1 MKEIQLIVIFPR
13 FPSFKLGAEEK
24 RIFYSGVNQV
34 EILNSI
40 HAKVSF
46 FHLQKGVVQWVLI
59 VYLKA

>member
-1 MKEIQLIVIFPR
+1 MKEIQFIVIFPR
-13 FPSFKLGAEEK
+13 FASFKLGAEEK

-46 FHLQKGVVQWVLI
+46 FNLQKGVVQRVLI